1 MVRRKTLT
9 ILLMTVICLA
19 GFALQGWAQGKIA
32 GRVYADYYFVG
43 SHHNESIDGQ
53 HGFWFRRVYFTYDHK
68 FTDNW
73 KARVRLEANS
83 NSFSK
88 ANVEPYV
95 KDLYLQYSKEGHAIV
110 IGLSGP
116 PTFAK
121 IEDMWEYRSV
131 EKTPL
136 DLYKMRSSRDTGFA
150 AKGDVADKKVHYH
163 FMVANG
169 EGKSSEYNKE
179 KSVLAAIGFRPV
191 KEAYIEFYGDYAA
204 GPEGK
209 HDSYT
214 VQGFFGYEAKIAT
227 FGAHYSYQN
236 YSLEENGEEDE
247 YEVSLVSAFANF
259 KMHDRAKFLVRLDRM
274 IDPLPFGSKVSYSP
288 FDTTSPFY
296 WVLAGIDIQIIK
308 GFNFIPN
315 ITYVSYDD
323 IDTNDFYTKF
333 TFYWKS

>member
-1 MVRRKTLT
+1 MVKRLTLVLISA
-9 ILLMTVICLA
+9 ILVLGLA
-19 GFALQGWAQGKIA
+19 AQALAQIK

-43 SHHNESIDGQ
+43 SHHDESIDGQ
-53 HGFWFRRVYFTYDHK
+53 HGFWFRRLYFTYDHK
-68 FTDNW
+68 FTDSW
-73 KARVRLEANS
+73 KARVRFEAAS
-83 NSFSK
+83 KSFEK
-88 ANVEPYV
+88 ADIVPFV
-95 KDLYLQYSKEGHAIV
+95 KDLYIQYSKEGHSLL
-110 IGLSGP
+110 IGISGP
-116 PTFAK
+116 PTFAE
-121 IEDMWEYRSV
+121 IEEIWGYRAV

-150 AKGDVADKKVHYH
+150 LIGDIADKKVHYH

-169 EGKSSEYNKE
+169 EGKSSEYNKD
-179 KSVLAAIGFRPV
+179 KTVYAAIGFRPI
-191 KEAYIEFYGDYAA
+191 KDFYFEFYGDYAA
-204 GPEGK
+204 APVGK

-214 VQGFFGYEAKIAT
+214 MQGFLGYQAEAFT

-236 YSLEENGEEDE
+236 YSLDLNGLTDE

-288 FDTTSPFY
+288 FDNTSPFY
-296 WVLAGIDIQIIK
+296 WVLAGIDIQVIK

-323 IDTNDFYTKF
+323 LDTNDFYGRF
-333 TFYWKS
+333 TFYWKW